1 MSEQKGPVPDV
12 SSSPQVWNQLGVDRQ
27 TQIVELMT
35 QLALNLVLVQ
45 IADRSKEEQDVK
57 LISRTQSAS

>member
-1 MSEQKGPVPDV
+1 MSEQKGLVPDV
-12 SSSPQVWNQLGVDRQ
+12 SSSLQIWSQLGVDRR

-35 QLALNLVLVQ
+35 QLALNLLLVQ

-57 LISRTQSAS
+57 PISRAQSAS

>member
-1 MSEQKGPVPDV
+1 MSEQKGLVPDV
-12 SSSPQVWNQLGVDRQ
+12 SSSLQVWSQLGIDRR

-35 QLALNLVLVQ
+35 QLALNLLLIQ

-57 LISRTQSAS
+57 PISRAQSTS